1 MIRRPPRS
9 TLFPYTTLFRSGRAF
24 GIGERTL
31 DEFGI
36 AVTWLNARLLAAALA
51 GRANRE
57 PAKTYAEAAKL
68 ARRHPIVVMAGT
80 RPRPTPARVSAALPR
95 VVPAP
100 RNVGTASAAGA
111 DSTRPRADP
120 GAPVLAR
127 TT

>member
-68 ARRHPIVVMAGT
+68 ARRYPIVIMAGT
-80 RPRPTPARVSAALPR
+80 PPRPTTERGS
-95 VVPAP
+95 
-100 RNVGTASAAGA
+100 
-111 DSTRPRADP
+111 
-120 GAPVLAR
+120 GAPPPLVPPPRRGDA
-127 TT
+127 TPPPGVD